1 MKIISTSKRL
11 FLREFKQSDAIHFYN
26 LNNDPEVIKYTGD
39 PAFTSVSET
48 EIFIQNY
55 AAYRDYSYGR
65 WAVCLKE
72 NQEFIGFCGLKFHPK
87 EKITE
92 VGFRFFKNQ
101 WNNGYA
107 TESTLASLRYGFSK
121 LKLNEIY
128 AHVHIKN
135 LASQRVIEKCGLHFV
150 KEILYDHQ
158 PTKLYCITN
167 SNKL

>member
-1 MKIISTSKRL
+1 MKITATSSRL
-11 FLREFKQSDAIHFYN
+11 YLREFVVNDAIHFYN

-39 PAFTSVSET
+39 PPFDSVSDAK
-48 EIFIQNY
+48 IFLQNY
-55 AAYRDYSYGR
+55 SAYRDYGYGR

-72 NQEFIGFCGLKFHPK
+72 NQKFIGFCGLKYHPN

-101 WNNGYA
+101 WNKGYA
-107 TESTLASLRYGFSK
+107 TESSMACLAYGFSE
-121 LKLNEIY
+121 LGLNKIY

-135 LASQRVIEKCGLHFV
+135 FASQRVIEKCGLHFV
-150 KEILYDHQ
+150 KEIIYDHQ
-158 PTKLYCITN
+158 PTKIYSIMN